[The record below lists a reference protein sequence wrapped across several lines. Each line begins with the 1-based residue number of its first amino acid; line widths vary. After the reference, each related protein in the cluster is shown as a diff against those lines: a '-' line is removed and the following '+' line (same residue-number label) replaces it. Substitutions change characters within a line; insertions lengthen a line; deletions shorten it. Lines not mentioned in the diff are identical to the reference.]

1 MNVKNWSDSLSF
13 QFFFVHLQKIKIKMD
28 KKRIEGIRNDI
39 NTLLSDAVRML
50 KEMETKAYEERE
62 IDLMKPISNTRKNIQ
77 ENKVRMVKELDK
89 LSKMKSNW

>member
-1 MNVKNWSDSLSF
+1 
-13 QFFFVHLQKIKIKMD
+13 MD

-39 NTLLSDAVRML
+39 NTLLSDAVSML

-62 IDLMKPISNTRKNIQ
+62 IDLLKPISNTRKNIQ
-77 ENKVRMVKELDK
+77 ENKVRIVKELDK

>member
-1 MNVKNWSDSLSF
+1 
-13 QFFFVHLQKIKIKMD
+13 MD

-39 NTLLSDAVRML
+39 NTLLSDAVSML

>member
-1 MNVKNWSDSLSF
+1 
-13 QFFFVHLQKIKIKMD
+13 MD

-39 NTLLSDAVRML
+39 NTLLSDAVSML

-62 IDLMKPISNTRKNIQ
+62 IDLLKPISNTRKNIQ

-89 LSKMKSNW
+89 LSKMKSTW

>member
-1 MNVKNWSDSLSF
+1 
-13 QFFFVHLQKIKIKMD
+13 MD

-39 NTLLSDAVRML
+39 NTLLSDAVSML

-89 LSKMKSNW
+89 LSKMKSTW

>member
-1 MNVKNWSDSLSF
+1 
-13 QFFFVHLQKIKIKMD
+13 MD

-39 NTLLSDAVRML
+39 NTMLSDAVSML

-62 IDLMKPISNTRKNIQ
+62 IDLLKPISNTRKNIQ

>member
-1 MNVKNWSDSLSF
+1 
-13 QFFFVHLQKIKIKMD
+13 MD
-28 KKRIEGIRNDI
+28 KERIEGIRNDI
-39 NTLLSDAVRML
+39 NTLLSDAVSML

-62 IDLMKPISNTRKNIQ
+62 IDLLKPISNTRKNIQ

>member
-1 MNVKNWSDSLSF
+1 
-13 QFFFVHLQKIKIKMD
+13 MD
-28 KKRIEGIRNDI
+28 KKIIEGIRNDI